1 MCHRDIKPDNILVTK
16 NGLVKLGDFGLA
28 KNLVS
33 HGSSVGVGTLQW
45 MSPEMHNDEL
55 TYDKKSDLFSIGL
68 VI

>member
-28 KNLVS
+28 RKLVS
-33 HGSSVGVGTLQW
+33 HGSSIGVGTLQW
-45 MSPEMHNDEL
+45 MSPEMFTDEL
-55 TYDKKSDLFSIGL
+55 TYDKKSDLFSLGL